1 MRQTASLET
10 IMNSINDTIA
20 ARATPE
26 GKGGIGVIR
35 ISGKKAAY
43 AAEKVAGKLPA
54 PREAAYLPLTDRE
67 GRTVDH
73 GIVIYFQGPRSY
85 TGEDVTEIQ
94 CHGGQFVIDM
104 LLEHVLSLDG
114 IRMAEP
120 GEFTKRAFLNGKLDL
135 TEAEAVADLIDASS
149 REAARSA
156 ANSLSGAFSRIVDD
170 LTERLTKLRAYV
182 EASLDFP
189 DEDIDFMREGEVLQ
203 KIRKLEDDVKEAFEE
218 ARQGVILKDGMN
230 LVIAGR
236 PNAGKSSLLNLLAG
250 SDRAIVTDIAGTT
263 RDLIEADVNLD
274 GLTLHV
280 TDTAGLHESD
290 DTVEKIGI
298 DRAWNAIR
306 RADHIIYMID
316 SSAGLTDDD
325 REFLSE
331 MPEDRS
337 ITVVLNKIDKGDRSA
352 LEGSGYTVI
361 PVSIKTGEG
370 IGDLKEHLKKSL
382 GYRGAGEG
390 SFTAR
395 RRHLDALERTLSHLK
410 SAEENAGSGIA
421 PELAAEELR
430 LAQNELGEITGKV
443 TSDDLLGV
451 IFSTFCIGK

>member
-1 MRQTASLET
+1 
-10 IMNSINDTIA
+10 MNSINDTIA

-54 PREAAYLPLTDRE
+54 PREAAYLPLSDRE

-94 CHGGQFVIDM
+94 CHGG
-104 LLEHVLSLDG
+104 
-114 IRMAEP
+114 
-120 GEFTKRAFLNGKLDL
+120 LNGKLDL

-306 RADHIIYMID
+306 RADHIIYM
-316 SSAGLTDDD
+316 
-325 REFLSE
+325 E

>member
-156 ANSLSGAFSRIVDD
+156 ANSLSGAFSGIVDA

-189 DEDIDFMREGEVLQ
+189 DEDIDFMKEGEVLQ
-203 KIRKLEDDVKEAFEE
+203 KIRKLEEDVKEAFEE

-263 RDLIEADVNLD
+263 RDLIESDVSLD

-298 DRAWNAIR
+298 DRAWTAIK
-306 RADHIIYMID
+306 RADHIIYIID
-316 SSAGLTDDD
+316 AAAGLTDDD
-325 REFLSE
+325 REFLGE
-331 MPEDRS
+331 MPDDRS
-337 ITVVLNKIDKGDRSA
+337 ITVVLNKI
-352 LEGSGYTVI
+352 
-361 PVSIKTGEG
+361 
-370 IGDLKEHLKKSL
+370 
-382 GYRGAGEG
+382 
-390 SFTAR
+390 AR
-395 RRHLDALERTLSHLK
+395 LFRY
-410 SAEENAGSGIA
+410 
-421 PELAAEELR
+421 P
-430 LAQNELGEITGKV
+430 
-443 TSDDLLGV
+443 
-451 IFSTFCIGK
+451 

>member
-1 MRQTASLET
+1 
-10 IMNSINDTIA
+10 MNSINDTIA

-54 PREAAYLPLTDRE
+54 PREAAYLPLSDRE

-73 GIVIYFQGPRSY
+73 GIVIYFKCPKSY

-298 DRAWNAIR
+298 DRAWTAIR
-306 RADHIIYMID
+306 RADHIIYIID
-316 SSAGLTDDD
+316 AAAGLTDDD
-325 REFLSE
+325 REFLGE
-331 MPEDRS
+331 MPDDRS

>member
-1 MRQTASLET
+1 
-10 IMNSINDTIA
+10 MNSINDTIA

-156 ANSLSGAFSRIVDD
+156 ANSLSGAFSGIVDA

-189 DEDIDFMREGEVLQ
+189 DEDIDFMKEGEVL
-203 KIRKLEDDVKEAFEE
+203 L
-218 ARQGVILKDGMN
+218 N

-263 RDLIEADVNLD
+263 RDLIESDVSLD

-352 LEGSGYTVI
+352 LEGSGYTVL
-361 PVSIKTGEG
+361 PVSIRTGEG
-370 IGDLKEHLKKSL
+370 IGELKEHLKRSL

-395 RRHLDALERTLSHLK
+395 RRQLDALERTLSHLRA
-410 SAEENAGSGIA
+410 AEENAGSGMA

>member
-156 ANSLSGAFSRIVDD
+156 ANSLSGAFSGIVDA

-189 DEDIDFMREGEVLQ
+189 DELQ
-203 KIRKLEDDVKEAFEE
+203 KIRKLEEDVKEAFEE

-263 RDLIEADVNLD
+263 RDLIESDVSLD

-298 DRAWNAIR
+298 DRAWTAIK
-306 RADHIIYMID
+306 RADHIIYIID
-316 SSAGLTDDD
+316 AAAGLTDDD
-325 REFLSE
+325 REFLGE
-331 MPEDRS
+331 MPDDRS
-337 ITVVLNKIDKGDRSA
+337 ITVVLNKIDN
-352 LEGSGYTVI
+352 TVI

-395 RRHLDALERTLSHLK
+395 RRHLDALERTLSHLRA
-410 SAEENAGSGIA
+410 AEENAGSGMA

>member
-1 MRQTASLET
+1 
-10 IMNSINDTIA
+10 MNSINDTIA

-54 PREAAYLPLTDRE
+54 PREAAYLPLSDRE

-73 GIVIYFQGPRSY
+73 GIVIYFKCPKSY

-156 ANSLSGAFSRIVDD
+156 ANSLSGAFSGIVDA

-189 DEDIDFMREGEVLQ
+189 DEDIDFMKEGEVLQ
-203 KIRKLEDDVKEAFEE
+203 KIRKLEEDVKEAFEE

-263 RDLIEADVNLD
+263 RDLIESDVSLD

-337 ITVVLNKIDKGDRSA
+337 ITVVLNKIDKETAQPLRAADTRCSRYPSGPVRALGSLRSTSRGRSATAGQARDRSRQEEGTSTRLRGRSRISGRLRRMPA
-352 LEGSGYTVI
+352 LAWRLSSLLRSSGS
-361 PVSIKTGEG
+361 
-370 IGDLKEHLKKSL
+370 
-382 GYRGAGEG
+382 
-390 SFTAR
+390 R
-395 RRHLDALERTLSHLK
+395 RTS
-410 SAEENAGSGIA
+410 SG
-421 PELAAEELR
+421 R
-430 LAQNELGEITGKV
+430 LPGR
-443 TSDDLLGV
+443 
-451 IFSTFCIGK
+451 